1 MNLLIVESP
10 AKARTIEG
18 YLGGDFRVLSSYG
31 HIRDLPPKKLG
42 VDINNDYQPE
52 YQILSRAKANLAII
66 KEALKKADKIYLAT
80 DYDREGEAIAWHL
93 IAALNL
99 TKNKSKVL
107 RITFNE
113 ITKNAI
119 QDSIKKP
126 RKIDINLVN
135 AQQARRILDRLVG
148 YKLSPFLW
156 KKITRGLSAGRVQSV
171 AVRLIV
177 ERERKIENFKSD
189 EYWEVIANLTKKKDD
204 NLISER
210 ANKGSETLIKAK
222 LTKSQD
228 KPIKKLDIKGDKE
241 AEKIKNDLEG
251 AKYKIS
257 NIKDKE
263 REINPFAPYR
273 TATLQQDA
281 ARKLKYSA
289 KKTMFVAQRLYE
301 GVDLGDDKRVGLI
314 TYMRTDSTNLSVE
327 SVKKARDY
335 IEKSL
340 GEDYLPKTANI
351 YKTKNLGAQ
360 EAHEA
365 VRPTDP
371 SLEPSSLKKY
381 LSRDEWRLYELI
393 WRRMIAS
400 QCESAKIFD
409 RIIEIEAKE
418 YGFEARGRTIKFPG
432 FLSIYSLG
440 LKDAILPKL
449 KIGEILDLKSLDLNQ
464 KFTQPPA
471 RYSEATL
478 VKELERRGI
487 GRPSTYAP
495 IMSTIED
502 RHYVKKVDGYFH
514 PVEVGIVVN
523 DVLVEHFPEVVDY
536 NFTARMEGDLDK
548 IADGKLDWIQVIDEF
563 YKPFS
568 KHLEAKE
575 KTVKKEDVAHQKTG
589 RKCPEC
595 KKDEIVIKIGRFGRF
610 YACSEYPQCKY
621 KEKMEKKEVMSLK
634 AKKLQKKAQKLLKK
648 NLKCA
653 KCGADMAVRT
663 SRYGT
668 FLGCTNYPKCRN
680 IIAVEEDS
688 NIGCPKCKEGRVVR
702 RFTRKGK
709 IFWGCSRYPDCD
721 FASWSKPVATKE
733 QKNGRTKEQ

>member
-42 VDINNDYQPE
+42 VDLKNNYQPE
-52 YQILSRAKANLAII
+52 YQILTQSKANLAKI
-66 KEALKKADKIYLAT
+66 KTALKQADKIYLAT

-99 TKNKSKVL
+99 SKNKKDVL

-119 QDSIKKP
+119 QNSIKKP
-126 RKIDINLVN
+126 REIDINLVD

-156 KKITRGLSAGRVQSV
+156 KKVTRGLSAGRVQSV

-177 ERERKIENFKSD
+177 EREREIEKFKAD
-189 EYWEVIANLTKKKDD
+189 EYWEVIANLTKIKD
-204 NLISER
+204 
-210 ANKGSETLIKAK
+210 ETLIKAK
-222 LTKSQD
+222 LVSHNS
-228 KPIKKLDIKGDKE
+228 KPVKKLDIKTELE
-241 AEKIKNDLEG
+241 AEKIKQELEE

-257 NIKDKE
+257 EIKDKE
-263 REINPFAPYR
+263 RLMHPLAPYR

-281 ARKLKYSA
+281 ARKLRYSA
-289 KKTMFVAQRLYE
+289 KKTMFIAQKLYE
-301 GVDLGDDKRVGLI
+301 GIDLGEGKRTGLI
-314 TYMRTDSTNLSVE
+314 TYMRTDSTNLSTE
-327 SVKKARDY
+327 SVKKARGY
-335 IEKSL
+335 IKKKL
-340 GEDYLPKTANI
+340 GDKYLPPQALI

-371 SLEPSSLKKY
+371 TLEPSGLKNN
-381 LSRDEWRLYELI
+381 LSRDEWRLYDLV

-409 RIIEIEAKE
+409 RIVNIEAKE
-418 YGFEARGRTIKFPG
+418 YGFETRGRTIKFPG

-440 LKDAILPKL
+440 LKDSILPDL
-449 KIGEILDLKSLDLNQ
+449 KSGEILDLKSLDLNQ
-464 KFTQPPA
+464 KFTQPPS

-478 VKELERRGI
+478 VKELEKRGI

-502 RHYVKKVDGYFH
+502 RNYVKKVDGYFH
-514 PVEVGIVVN
+514 PEEVGVVVN

-548 IADGKLDWIQVIDEF
+548 IADGELAWVQVIDEF
-563 YKPFS
+563 YKPFA
-568 KHLEAKE
+568 KHLKIKE
-575 KTVKKEDVAHQKTG
+575 KTVKKEDVAQQKTG
-589 RKCPEC
+589 KKCPEC
-595 KKDEIVIKIGRFGRF
+595 KKGEIVIKMGRFGRF
-610 YACSEYPQCKY
+610 YACSGYPECKY
-621 KEKMEKKEVMSLK
+621 KEKMEKKEVLSEK
-634 AKKLQKKAQKLLKK
+634 AKKMQKKALVLLKK
-648 NLKCA
+648 NELCA

-688 NIGCPKCKEGRVVR
+688 NFSCPKCKEGKVVR

-709 IFWGCSRYPDCD
+709 VFWGCSRYPDCD
-721 FASWSKPVATKE
+721 FASWTKPK
-733 QKNGRTKEQ
+733 